1 MSQTLAITAINL
13 KSVPER
19 WGPSLV
25 IVIGLAGVVAV
36 FTALL
41 AMAEGFSSALQAS
54 GRADAAIVMRGG
66 SSAELN
72 SGFGRESADLIK
84 GGQGI
89 KLGADG
95 KPEAAAEL
103 VIITELLKK
112 GETQAGSNMT
122 LRGVEPASFTLR
134 PKLKIVEGRM
144 FQTGL
149 RELIV
154 GRGVQR
160 QYAGVEIGKTLR
172 MRGSE
177 WTVVGV
183 FEAGDATDSEL
194 WTDAE
199 IAQSTFNRSGYSS
212 VLAALD
218 GTDAIDKFKASLAA
232 DPRLNVEVQSQQ
244 AYFSSQTRQ
253 FRTMIRIL
261 AGVVTIIMGLGAIFA
276 ALNTMYAAVS
286 ARSREIATLRALG
299 FGAMPV
305 TVSVLVE
312 ALFLALIGGI
322 IGALLAYV
330 LFNNV
335 SLSTLGANFTQ
346 VVFSFSVTPA
356 LVLRGLVIALLIGF
370 IGALVPAFQSAYSYL
385 KTWAIVAVPLT
396 AALVALVG
404 IVAGASIS
412 SSLMAA
418 AVAAVVTAVQSA
430 IWYFL
435 ARSLLN
441 WALRRQSGTPFAA
454 KLGITLLTLLIG
466 LGLFGP
472 VLMFALFRVVW
483 SSTQRSL
490 SRDPLLELT
499 KVL

>member
-1 MSQTLAITAINL
+1 MSQTLAITGINL

-54 GRADAAIVMRGG
+54 GRSDAAIVMRGG

-72 SGFGRESADLIK
+72 SAFDRDSALLIK
-84 GGQGI
+84 DGPGI
-89 KLGADG
+89 KRGADG
-95 KPEAAAEL
+95 KPEAAAE
-103 VIITELLKK
+103 VIVITELLKK
-112 GETQAGSNMT
+112 GETQTGSNMT

-149 RELIV
+149 RELVV

-160 QYAGVEIGKTLR
+160 QFEGADVGKTLR

-177 WTVVGV
+177 WTVVGI

-194 WTDAE
+194 WADVE
-199 IAQSTFNRSGYSS
+199 VAQSTFGRRGYSS

-218 GTDAIDKFKASLAA
+218 GSDAIDKLKAGLSA
-232 DPRLNVEVQSQQ
+232 DPRLNVDVQTQQ
-244 AYFSSQTRQ
+244 AYFSGQTKQ
-253 FRTMIRIL
+253 FRTMISIL

-286 ARSREIATLRALG
+286 ARAREIATLRAIG

-305 TVSVLVE
+305 TVSVLIE
-312 ALFLALIGGI
+312 AIVLALVGGA
-322 IGALLAYV
+322 IGALIAYV

-335 SLSTLGANFTQ
+335 SLSTLSANFTQ
-346 VVFSFSVTPA
+346 VVFSFRITPT
-356 LVLRGLVIALLIGF
+356 LLLRGLAIALLIGF
-370 IGALVPAFQSAYSYL
+370 VGALVPAFQSAYSYR
-385 KTWAIVAVPLT
+385 KTWAIVALPLVV
-396 AALVALVG
+396 ALVALIGVVTG
-404 IVAGASIS
+404 MSAAG
-412 SSLMAA
+412 LLRTVL
-418 AVAAVVTAVQSA
+418 AVAVVTAIHSA
-430 IWYFL
+430 IWYFTAGAL
-435 ARSLLN
+435 LKFAERGQRSTPVRLLLSLL
-441 WALRRQSGTPFAA
+441 AVVP
-454 KLGITLLTLLIG
+454 GIV
-466 LGLFGP
+466 LFGP
-472 VLMFALFRVVW
+472 VLMVATFRLIW
-483 SSTQRSL
+483 SGEPRNL
-490 SRDPLLELT
+490 ARDPLLEMSKAL
-499 KVL
+499 